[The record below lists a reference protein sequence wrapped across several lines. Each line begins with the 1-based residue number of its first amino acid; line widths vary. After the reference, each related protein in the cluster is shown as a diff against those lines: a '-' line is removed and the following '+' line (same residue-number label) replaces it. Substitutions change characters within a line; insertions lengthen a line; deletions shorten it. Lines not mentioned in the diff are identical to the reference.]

1 MTASEGATVES
12 MEPQALERDE
22 QAGAGTSNVEAPAAG
37 FAKRKNRGHIRKRPA
52 DEVDGAAATVADG
65 ELADGAAPAVARRS
79 KAAKEAPLA
88 FTTRREGGGDA
99 GAGPRLEAFK
109 YESARTLQ
117 QASDM
122 GATRGNQQETAF
134 DRDARRALPSRHLLC
149 VGRLCH
155 RGGLLRRGWALSRL
169 RQGLAPPP
177 AVVLGQAAHAPASRL
192 QKDSEQL
199 QSQATGAPAS
209 RLTLRRPPARRARRE
224 AVLSQAVE
232 GAVADGVYTGMNNYI
247 DYTAVRTR
255 PRWPALLGV
264 IGVSG
269 RVQALGERV
278 CTRA

>member
-1 MTASEGATVES
+1 MASSSGVGAQMTTSGAAAVES
-12 MEPQALERDE
+12 VEPQALMRDE
-22 QAGAGTSNVEAPAAG
+22 QATAGASSVEAPAAG

-52 DEVDGAAATVADG
+52 DEVDGTAATAADG

-134 DRDARRALPSRHLLC
+134 DRDARRARPPATCLACARALEAAC
-149 VGRLCH
+149 FAGAGRCLGCA
-155 RGGLLRRGWALSRL
+155 RGWR
-169 RQGLAPPP
+169 PPP
-177 AVVLGQAAHAPASRL
+177 ALVLGQAVHAPASRL
-192 QKDSEQL
+192 REVWEQL
-199 QSQATGAPAS
+199 RSQAVGAPAS
-209 RLTLRRPPARRARRE
+209 RLRELTLRRRPARRARRE

-247 DYTAVRTR
+247 DYTAVRT
-255 PRWPALLGV
+255 A
-264 IGVSG
+264 GVSASL
-269 RVQALGERV
+269 RSWV
-278 CTRA
+278 

>member
-1 MTASEGATVES
+1 
-12 MEPQALERDE
+12 MEAQALERDE
-22 QAGAGTSNVEAPAAG
+22 QAGAGVSNVEAPAPG

-52 DEVDGAAATVADG
+52 DEADGAAAPAADG

-155 RGGLLRRGWALSRL
+155 RGSLLRRGWALSRL
-169 RQGLAPPP
+169 RQGLAPATGRCPGP
-177 AVVLGQAAHAPASRL
+177 GRARPSKQAA
-192 QKDSEQL
+192 KEF
-199 QSQATGAPAS
+199 GAAAEPGHGCPS
-209 RLTLRRPPARRARRE
+209 K
-224 AVLSQAVE
+224 
-232 GAVADGVYTGMNNYI
+232 
-247 DYTAVRTR
+247 
-255 PRWPALLGV
+255 
-264 IGVSG
+264 
-269 RVQALGERV
+269 
-278 CTRA
+278 